1 MLPTIIVQ
9 KSKHVWEEA
18 QRCAEV
24 AVIQQEF
31 ADRLFSASPNQK
43 SFFPITKDSYSESN
57 LRH

>member
-31 ADRLFSASPNQK
+31 ADRHFSATTESKPEE
-43 SFFPITKDSYSESN
+43 FFHYHKGQ
-57 LRH
+57 LQ